1 MAPSHINMCCGKGEW
16 DSGRWPI
23 WFLDGC
29 EIYRNTAVLHSVT
42 KGKSYQLDLEMMNL
56 TSEQFIPWMYKEMIL
71 TRNKKNM
78 SSAYFQ

>member
-1 MAPSHINMCCGKGEW
+1 MAVRFI
-16 DSGRWPI
+16 
-23 WFLDGC
+23 
-29 EIYRNTAVLHSVT
+29 EIQLCLKKKKKRNTAVLHSVT

-78 SSAYFQ
+78 SSAYCFQ